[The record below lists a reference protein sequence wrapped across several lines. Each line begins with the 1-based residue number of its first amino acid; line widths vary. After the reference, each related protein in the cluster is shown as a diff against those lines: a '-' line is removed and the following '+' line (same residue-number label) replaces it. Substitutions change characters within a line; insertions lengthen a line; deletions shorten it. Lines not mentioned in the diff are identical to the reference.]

1 MSVAI
6 IPMAHQFGWTATV
19 SGLVQSAFFYG
30 YMLCQLPGGYLSTR
44 FSGSRMLPIGVGL
57 WSIATYGL
65 PAVGGSVPG
74 LCASRSLVG
83 LGEAL
88 APAAVADVLAKT
100 IPSKERSRA
109 VVFVNAGLY
118 VGTIL
123 GKMGRSFPGQKR
135 TAVGLLGLLTSP
147 MLINAFGWPSVF
159 YVFGGTGLIWVVIWE
174 LLVEGL
180 KRSDI
185 ETYRKVKSAE
195 SSRIPEVDPHVFQN

>member
-6 IPMAHQFGWTATV
+6 IPMAHQFGWNATV

-57 WSIATYGL
+57 WSLATFGL

-88 APAAVADVLAKT
+88 APAAVADVVAKT
-100 IPSKERSRA
+100 IPPQERSRA
-109 VVFVNAGLY
+109 VSFVNSGLY

-123 GKMGRSFPGQKR
+123 GKMGHVSWTEENSCASSR
-135 TAVGLLGLLTSP
+135 TANIADADQCLWLAIGVLRL
-147 MLINAFGWPSVF
+147 WRDW
-159 YVFGGTGLIWVVIWE
+159 TGLGR
-174 LLVEGL
+174 GL
-180 KRSDI
+180 GNAGRRI
-185 ETYRKVKSAE
+185 EAFRYR
-195 SSRIPEVDPHVFQN
+195 NL